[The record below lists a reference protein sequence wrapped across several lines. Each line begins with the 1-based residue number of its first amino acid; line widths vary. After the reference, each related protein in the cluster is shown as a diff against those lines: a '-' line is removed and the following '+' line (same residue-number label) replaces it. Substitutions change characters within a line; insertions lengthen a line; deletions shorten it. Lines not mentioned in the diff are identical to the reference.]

1 MNTHPV
7 ILLEAA
13 FHFLDAV
20 IRDYGLYLY
29 MVMVRGELAE
39 SEPSTAESYINHAAA
54 YRRRLQQR
62 FAALRTELEL

>member
-54 YRRRLQQR
+54 YRLQQR
-62 FAALRTELEL
+62 FAALRAELEL